1 MPTSLQHMSTVGQAM
16 QAQVEDITS
25 IGRVH
30 RGPAPK
36 PAPASSSPPRE
47 DNYVSKIA
55 ILASSI
61 PYYHNQYM
69 EHKKKEER
77 ERRERR
83 ARATEQEG
91 EEMTPDEAAYF
102 SKLSLNTNP
111 GVQSSED
118 QAATARRLK
127 PHSRSTIQLQYITSQ
142 AREKPDEL
150 TRTPSKKNR
159 TRWQFGIRSR
169 NLPHEAMHCVYKALA
184 AQHANWEVPMPSMNQ
199 PKHAPST
206 YPIHVAGATH
216 LTDSLSRGHGSPDH
230 ASKSLSNDMSHR
242 TDEQMY
248 SSNFDGAKDA
258 TPDAAAKI
266 TTPRGEVD
274 DDVDPH
280 VIPEGYIPKDPWCIK
295 VRWRKDGM
303 YAPGTVHSNSAHSS
317 RLDLTNDENR
327 RRNSVI
333 SSLSSAAASTTS
345 VGTGGTGGTGVTGGT
360 APATSADGAC
370 YVYMDVQLYTLE
382 PGSDKHSGTFLVDFK
397 CAGYESLVETTVNET
412 EKALI
417 GSGYRV
423 SAKDVTSPQPFL
435 DLTNKLVIHL
445 AGGGS

>member
-1 MPTSLQHMSTVGQAM
+1 MPTSPQQMSTLGQAM
-16 QAQVEDITS
+16 QAQVEDISS
-25 IGRVH
+25 IGRIPPGLVL
-30 RGPAPK
+30 PAPK
-36 PAPASSSPPRE
+36 AEPASASPPRE
-47 DNYVSKIA
+47 DNYVSKVA

-77 ERRERR
+77 EKRERR
-83 ARATEQEG
+83 ARAADQDG

-102 SKLSLNTNP
+102 SKLSINTNP

-142 AREKPDEL
+142 AREKPEEL

-184 AQHANWEVPMPSMNQ
+184 AQHANWEVPKPSMNQ
-199 PKHAPST
+199 PKHPPST

-216 LTDSLSRGHGSPDH
+216 LNDSLSRGSDSPEYASRTRNDGS
-230 ASKSLSNDMSHR
+230 NR
-242 TDEQMY
+242 TDDSMFD
-248 SSNFDGAKDA
+248 FDGVRDA
-258 TPDAAAKI
+258 TPDAAATI
-266 TTPRGEVD
+266 TTPRGEEND

-303 YAPGTVHSNSAHSS
+303 HAPGTVHSNSAHSS
-317 RLDLTNDENR
+317 RLDLNTDESR

-345 VGTGGTGGTGVTGGT
+345 VGTGGTGGTAPTTG
-360 APATSADGAC
+360 AEGAC

-382 PGSDKHSGTFLVDFK
+382 AGSDKHSGTFLVDFK

-412 EKALI
+412 EKALV

-445 AGGGS
+445 AGGGA

>member
-1 MPTSLQHMSTVGQAM
+1 MSTLGQAM
-16 QAQVEDITS
+16 QAQVDDISS
-25 IGRVH
+25 ISRIPPGPVL
-30 RGPAPK
+30 PAPR
-36 PAPASSSPPRE
+36 PAPASASPPRE

-77 ERRERR
+77 EKRERR
-83 ARATEQEG
+83 ARAADQEG

-102 SKLSLNTNP
+102 SKLSINTNP

-142 AREKPDEL
+142 AREKPEEL

-184 AQHANWEVPMPSMNQ
+184 AQHANWEVPRPSTNQ

-216 LTDSLSRGHGSPDH
+216 LSDSLSRGSDSPDH
-230 ASKSLSNDMSHR
+230 ASRTLRSDGNHG
-242 TDEQMY
+242 TDEYMFD
-248 SSNFDGAKDA
+248 FDGVKDA
-258 TPDAAAKI
+258 TPDAETTI
-266 TTPRGEVD
+266 TTPHGEEND

-317 RLDLTNDENR
+317 RLDLNNNENR

-333 SSLSSAAASTTS
+333 SSLSSAAASTASVGT
-345 VGTGGTGGTGVTGGT
+345 VGTGGTGGTGGTVPTTG
-360 APATSADGAC
+360 AEGAC

-382 PGSDKHSGTFLVDFK
+382 AGSDKHSGTFLVDFK

-412 EKALI
+412 EKALV

-445 AGGGS
+445 AGGGG